1 MPAGGS
7 CLLGSINLS
16 EFVDENGN
24 FNFDDLAETVYTA
37 TVALN
42 DVLEEGLP
50 LHPLEEQRKSVGDW
64 RQIGLGVM
72 GVADMLIKMHVRYG
86 SDDAI
91 ALCKEISN
99 QILNYALYA
108 SANLAS
114 ERGAYTYYNYDCV
127 SSTPFYKANVWD
139 KTDEAIRKAG
149 LRNSQ
154 LLTIAPTGTLS
165 TMLGISGGVEAI
177 FANSYER
184 KTQSLHGKDVF
195 YKVYT
200 PIVKKYMDEHDI
212 ADENELPDFFIT
224 AQQIPYIERIKMQAA
239 WQKSIDASISSTI
252 NLPNSATVED
262 VEHLY
267 YEAWENGLKGVT
279 IFRDGCKRSGVLV
292 TEPKKKEIES
302 EEHSKLSFASTPLPR
317 GYIMPANDNVI
328 GKKRKLG
335 TGCGSLHCTAFFD
348 PYYGNLCEVYLSK
361 GSTGGCQQFMVG
373 LSRMISL
380 AARAGCDIHDIID
393 QLNSCG
399 TCPSYAI
406 RRATKHDTSAG
417 SCCPMA
423 VGNALLDMWKE
434 MQEQI
439 ADRDDDFEFVEAS
452 PNPKQI
458 KLDKQPIITETNAA
472 KCPECGAP
480 ITHEGGCVQCKNCGW
495 SKCN

>member
-72 GVADMLIKMHVRYG
+72 GVADMLIKMGIRYG
-86 SDDAI
+86 SEDSI
-91 ALCKEISN
+91 TLCEQISN
-99 QILNYALYA
+99 YILNFAMFA

-114 ERGAYTYYNYDCV
+114 ERGAYSYYNYDCV
-127 SSTPFYKANVWD
+127 SSTQFYKENVWD
-139 KTDEAIRKAG
+139 KTDEAVKAAG

-200 PIVKKYMDEHDI
+200 PIVKKYMDEHAI

-267 YEAWENGLKGVT
+267 YEAWKNGLKGVT
-279 IFRDGCKRSGVLV
+279 IFRDGCKRAGVLV
-292 TEPKKKEIES
+292 TEQKKEEKES
-302 EEHSKLSFASTPLPR
+302 EEYSNKSFVSTTLPR

-452 PNPKQI
+452 SEPKQI
-458 KLDKQPIITETNAA
+458 KLDKKPIITETSVA